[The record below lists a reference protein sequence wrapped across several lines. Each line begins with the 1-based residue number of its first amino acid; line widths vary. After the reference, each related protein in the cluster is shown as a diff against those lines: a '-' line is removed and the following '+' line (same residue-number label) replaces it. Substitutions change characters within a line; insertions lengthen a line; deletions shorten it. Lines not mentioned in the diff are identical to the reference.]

1 MAVSV
6 QQIAQWK
13 RGGTSTR
20 PIAVLTAWDVIS
32 AAIVDQAG
40 ADMVLV
46 GDSLAMV
53 ALGHATTLPLT
64 LEEMLQAARAV
75 RRGVKNALMVVD
87 LPFLSYQVSPEEAI
101 RSAGR
106 VLKETGAQA
115 VKLEGGHGA
124 ALETI
129 GRLRQWDIPVMGHV
143 GLTPQSIHQLGG
155 FRQQGQGQGEAD
167 RIFQEALDLAAAGVF
182 ALVLEHIPAALAAQ
196 FTQVLPVPTIG
207 IGAGPACDGQ
217 VLVTADVLGLST
229 RQPPFAKVYANLRQ
243 GAIAAAEQFCQEVRS
258 GQFPPA

>member
-13 RGGTSTR
+13 QGGPSPR

-115 VKLEGGHGA
+115 VKLEGGHAA
-124 ALETI
+124 ALETNPAAAPV
-129 GRLRQWDIPVMGHV
+129 GYTGDGPCGAHPSRL
-143 GLTPQSIHQLGG
+143 QLGG
-155 FRQQGQGQGEAD
+155 FASRGK
-167 RIFQEALDLAAAGVF
+167 
-182 ALVLEHIPAALAAQ
+182 
-196 FTQVLPVPTIG
+196 
-207 IGAGPACDGQ
+207 
-217 VLVTADVLGLST
+217 T
-229 RQPPFAKVYANLRQ
+229 RRR
-243 GAIAAAEQFCQEVRS
+243 RS
-258 GQFPPA
+258 GFCRRP

>member
-1 MAVSV
+1 MAISV

-13 RGGTSTR
+13 RGGASAR

-155 FRQQGQGQGEAD
+155 FRQQGQDLRQDRQIGVRLECADHSIKDRLHQFAQRPLLRPGRPYFDADGELRFGRD
-167 RIFQEALDLAAAGVF
+167 RREEGLGVAAVARVR
-182 ALVLEHIPAALAAQ
+182 
-196 FTQVLPVPTIG
+196 IG
-207 IGAGPACDGQ
+207 IGAGS
-217 VLVTADVLGLST
+217 VTGNVTGNGGT
-229 RQPPFAKVYANLRQ
+229 P
-243 GAIAAAEQFCQEVRS
+243 
-258 GQFPPA
+258 